1 MKKEFLIRYLDGEL
15 DEQEEKVVLS
25 WLEKDSRNMD
35 YFISLKS
42 LYTSVTMPDSI
53 AGSPSEL
60 AMLKKIMSGNSRP
73 SSGRRR
79 LQRIAAWT
87 AIASLIVL
95 GILNIYFLT
104 RTTTPEA
111 GVRGRELLS
120 YIPEGYK
127 HEIYTEKGVKANI
140 TLPDS
145 SRVLLNCDTRII
157 FPDRF
162 TGPSREVFISG
173 EAFFEVAS
181 DSLVPMVVTT
191 PKNFRIEVIGT
202 TFNVRS
208 YEDEDESQA
217 TLLSGQINLISK
229 SGKKNEKEVVT
240 VLRPNE
246 SYIIKTD
253 NTLKTIASASAIS
266 KEVAWKDGRLIFDL
280 TPMRDIII
288 KLERWHG
295 VEFIVRDPDVL
306 DYKITGSFKSESVVQ
321 IMEMIKYTSL
331 IDYSIT
337 ENKITLSKKRK

>member
-1 MKKEFLIRYLDGEL
+1 MKKELLIKYLDGEL
-15 DEQEEKVVLS
+15 DEQGEKTVLS
-25 WLEKDSRNMD
+25 WLRKDSRNMD

-42 LYTSVTMPDSI
+42 LYTSIMMPDSV
-53 AGSPSEL
+53 ADSPAQL
-60 AMLKKIMSGNSRP
+60 AILEKIMSNSNAPR
-73 SSGRRR
+73 SRRMFS
-79 LQRIAAWT
+79 RIMAWT
-87 AIASLIVL
+87 AIAALLLI
-95 GILNIYFLT
+95 GILNIYYLT
-104 RTTTPEA
+104 RTTAPEA
-111 GVRGRELLS
+111 GVQGRELLS

-145 SRVLLNCDTRII
+145 SRVLLNCDTRIV

-162 TGPSREVFISG
+162 TGPTREVFISG

-208 YEDEDESQA
+208 YEDEEESQA
-217 TLLSGQINLISK
+217 TLLSGRINLISK
-229 SGKKNEKEVVT
+229 AGKKNGKEVVI

-253 NTLKTIASASAIS
+253 NTLLTVASASDIS
-266 KEVAWKDGRLIFDL
+266 KEIAWRDGKLIFEL

-288 KLERWHG
+288 KMERWHG
-295 VEFIVRDPDVL
+295 VIFIVEDPEVL
-306 DYKITGSFKSESVVQ
+306 DYKITGSFKSESVIQ
-321 IMEMIKYTSL
+321 IMEMIKFTSL

-337 ENKITLSKKRK
+337 DNRITLFKKRK